1 MTGRIGHP
9 NSVNG
14 SVIVTGSDTADSIG
28 THIPR
33 THEHAKGR
41 LVVDSPPYVNSVCTA
56 MRKDGTPCV
65 TKIQPQQVDGGLC
78 LPHLKVARALKDAEN
93 AT

>member
-1 MTGRIGHP
+1 MTIGHP

-14 SVIVTGSDTADSIG
+14 SVIVNGSDTANSIG
-28 THIPR
+28 TPVPR

-41 LVVDSPPYVNSVCTA
+41 LVLDSPPYVNSVCTA
-56 MRKDGTPCV
+56 TRKDGTPCV
-65 TKIQPQQVDGGLC
+65 GKLVDTQLDGGLC
-78 LPHLKVARALKDAEN
+78 IAHMKVAASN